1 MKEDLCEVKVR
12 LIYRTNSST
21 AKTILRNSV
30 LKKPKT
36 KKQKEHKQKGSKE
49 KYFNEIIEQNFSN
62 LTKEMPIK
70 IQEAHRTPNR
80 QGQKRNTPCPF
91 IAKTQNIQNKE
102 RVLKFAK
109 EKPQITYKGKP
120 TRITADFSMETLEAK
135 RSCSKF

>member
-80 QGQKRNTPCPF
+80 PDRT
-91 IAKTQNIQNKE
+91 E
-102 RVLKFAK
+102 
-109 EKPQITYKGKP
+109 
-120 TRITADFSMETLEAK
+120 
-135 RSCSKF
+135 